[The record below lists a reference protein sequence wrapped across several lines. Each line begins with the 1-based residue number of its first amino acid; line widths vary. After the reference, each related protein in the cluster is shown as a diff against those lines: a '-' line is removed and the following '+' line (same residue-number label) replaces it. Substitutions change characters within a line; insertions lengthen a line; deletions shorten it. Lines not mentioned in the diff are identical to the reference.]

1 MIEFEYLGATL
12 DKFSDIEGERAV
24 EGRRV
29 IGSNNKIM
37 MGRDTG
43 KEVKKDKQTVQSS
56 QSWSMQPK
64 PGHGMSHRGCGNE
77 SFRRSIWR

>member
-24 EGRRV
+24 KGRRV

-56 QSWSMQPK
+56 QPWAMQPNQDM
-64 PGHGMSHRGCGNE
+64 G
-77 SFRRSIWR
+77 